1 MTNVKN
7 TVKKVIAFIAI
18 GLTIFGVGVAIT
30 KFISKKGA
38 YESLNPSDIEL

>member
-7 TVKKVIAFIAI
+7 TVKKVVAFIAI

-30 KFISKKGA
+30 KFISKKGD
-38 YESLNPSDIEL
+38 YESLKPNDLEL